1 MRICQP
7 DSRGRINLGDL
18 VSQGDTWGIES
29 GTEDRIQLV
38 RMKPIGKQRKG
49 SLLDY
54 CSQLRDLGFTLP
66 ERDQSPIQT
75 SPLE

>member
-29 GTEDRIQLV
+29 ATEDRIQLV
-38 RMKPIGKQRKG
+38 RMRPPTKSRRMSFLQHMDR
-49 SLLDY
+49 
-54 CSQLRDLGFTLP
+54 LRELGFQLP
-66 ERDQSPIQT
+66 PRDKTPMRI
-75 SPLE
+75 PEL